1 MNVESDSPD
10 LPPGE
15 ARVFGTLNPSL
26 FRVFTGR
33 NGNFFAELLEYLDAE
48 VLGFAGEPVPRKAA
62 IRAIGEF
69 IDRKARDLA
78 FDDEEAAGGGQPED
92 PREADPRR
100 YIAFERLRKC
110 GWFVEHR
117 DRYRRIVDFDPD
129 ARLLFQALLE
139 LKAGRLRSYGG
150 EVLQVLTLVQAAA
163 ADPADKS
170 EAIRNAARSARG
182 FMNHLRSI
190 SGAMRKVEQII
201 VAETSVRGMFG
212 RFFDEF
218 VSRHL
223 IADYKQLTTQN
234 NPFRF
239 RARLIREATGV
250 LEDPALMRALAEGY
264 VREARAR
271 DVREAELALE
281 DELALIVKVFRSV
294 DDHLDLIAATNQ
306 RVEKRIRTTVKFL
319 DRIAESRTGAFV
331 AAIEGLGRVP
341 LSGAAEIDV
350 EHRFLAVEM
359 PVGDR
364 HLYQA
369 QARRRPAEPTRTVRR
384 PKDQGLV
391 VYQFYKRSYAERARV
406 TPQKIVDY
414 LERQLRGRTEI
425 AGSQMAIESLDD
437 FFVFERLRDLPYR
450 FHERTIDF
458 ELSHLQCSR
467 IDNEWISCPDFT
479 IRRRPAAIA
488 SGNPTAN
495 DSGSRQ
501 PAEA

>member
-1 MNVESDSPD
+1 MGPEGMDVVREEEQGPVADGR
-10 LPPGE
+10 L
-15 ARVFGTLNPSL
+15 FGTLNPSL

-33 NGNFFAELLEYLDAE
+33 NGGFFAELLEYLDAE
-48 VLGFAGEPVPRKAA
+48 VLGFTGEPVPRKTA

-78 FDDEEAAGGGQPED
+78 FDEEEAGGGEAGEGRVED
-92 PREADPRR
+92 PRETDPRR
-100 YIAFERLRKC
+100 YIAFERLQKC
-110 GWFVEHR
+110 GWFIEHR

-139 LKAGRLRSYGG
+139 IKAGRLRSYGG

-190 SGAMRKVEQII
+190 SGAMRKVEQVI

-239 RARLIREATGV
+239 RARLIREATAV
-250 LEDPALMRALAEGY
+250 LENTALMRTLAESY

-271 DVREAELALE
+271 DVTEALHALE
-281 DELALIVKVFRSV
+281 DELSLVVRVFRSV

-306 RVEKRIRTTVKFL
+306 RVEKRIRTTVRFL
-319 DRIAESRTGAFV
+319 DRIAESRTGAFI
-331 AAIEGLGRVP
+331 AAIAALGRSP
-341 LSGAAEIDV
+341 LQGDDAV
-350 EHRFLAVEM
+350 EVGHRLLAVEA
-359 PVGDR
+359 PVGAR

-369 QARRRPAEPTRTVRR
+369 RGRRRPVEPTRTVKQ

-391 VYQFYKRSYAERARV
+391 VYQYYKRHYAERARV
-406 TPQKIVDY
+406 TPDRIVDY

-425 AGSQMAIESLDD
+425 AAVEMSIETLDD
-437 FFVFERLRDLPYR
+437 FFVFERLRDLPYQFAGR
-450 FHERTIDF
+450 IAGF
-458 ELSHLQCSR
+458 ELEQVDGR
-467 IDNEWISCPDFT
+467 VDNEWISCPGFV
-479 IRRRPAAIA
+479 IRRRPTGPAAQTPGA
-488 SGNPTAN
+488 
-495 DSGSRQ
+495 
-501 PAEA
+501 

>member
-1 MNVESDSPD
+1 VDVSRRDDGSPD
-10 LPPGE
+10 RGE
-15 ARVFGTLNPSL
+15 DRLFGSLKPSL

-33 NGNFFAELLEYLDAE
+33 NGRFFEELLEYLDTE
-48 VLGFAGEPVPRKAA
+48 VLGFTGEPVPRKIA

-69 IDRKARDLA
+69 IDRKARDVA
-78 FDDEEAAGGGQPED
+78 FDEEEASGGHDED
-92 PREADPRR
+92 PREPDPRR
-100 YIAFERLRKC
+100 YIAFSRLQQC

-139 LKAGRLRSYGG
+139 IKGGRLRSYGG
-150 EVLQVLTLVQAAA
+150 EVLQVLALVQAAA
-163 ADPADKS
+163 ADPVDKS

-201 VAETSVRGMFG
+201 VAETSVSGMFG

-239 RARLIREATGV
+239 RARLIREATAV
-250 LEDPALMRALAEGY
+250 LEDTALMGTLAESY

-271 DVREAELALE
+271 DIRGARYALD
-281 DELALIVKVFRSV
+281 DELSVVIKVFRSV

-319 DRIAESRTGAFV
+319 DRIAESRTGAFI
-331 AAIEGLGRVP
+331 AAIEALGRSP
-341 LSGAAEIDV
+341 LRGDDEIDV
-350 EHRFLAVEM
+350 EHRFLAVEA
-359 PVGDR
+359 PVGAR
-364 HLYQA
+364 HLYQSRP
-369 QARRRPAEPTRTVRR
+369 RRRPVEPTRTLKQ

-391 VYQFYKRSYAERARV
+391 AYQYYKRHYAERARV
-406 TPQKIVDY
+406 TPDRIIGY
-414 LERQLRGRTEI
+414 LERQLRDRNEI
-425 AGSQMAIESLDD
+425 SAADMSIETLDE
-437 FFVFERLRDLPYR
+437 FFVFERLRELPYQFSR
-450 FHERTIDF
+450 QVTGF
-458 ELSHLQCSR
+458 ELMHLDDR
-467 IDNEWISCPDFT
+467 VDNEWISCQGFV
-479 IRRRPAAIA
+479 IRRRP
-488 SGNPTAN
+488 
-495 DSGSRQ
+495 
-501 PAEA
+501 PATPEL

>member
-1 MNVESDSPD
+1 MGPEGMDVLRDDE
-10 LPPGE
+10 PGPAADE
-15 ARVFGTLNPSL
+15 RLFGTLRPSL

-33 NGNFFAELLEYLDAE
+33 NGGFFAELLEYLDAE
-48 VLGFAGEPVPRKAA
+48 VLGFTGEPVPRKTA

-78 FDDEEAAGGGQPED
+78 FDDEEAGDGQAED
-92 PREADPRR
+92 PRETDPRR
-100 YIAFERLRKC
+100 YIAFDRLQKC

-139 LKAGRLRSYGG
+139 IKAGRLRSYGG

-239 RARLIREATGV
+239 RARLIREATAV
-250 LEDPALMRALAEGY
+250 LENTALMHTLAEGY
-264 VREARAR
+264 VREARAG
-271 DVREAELALE
+271 DLREALYALA
-281 DELALIVKVFRSV
+281 DELSLVIKVFRSV

-306 RVEKRIRTTVKFL
+306 RVEKRIRTTVRFL
-319 DRIAESRTGAFV
+319 DRIAESRTGAFI
-331 AAIEGLGRVP
+331 AAIAALGRSP
-341 LSGAAEIDV
+341 LRSDDEVDVGHRLLAAE
-350 EHRFLAVEM
+350 A
-359 PVGDR
+359 PVGAR

-369 QARRRPAEPTRTVRR
+369 RGRRRPVEPTRTLKQ

-391 VYQFYKRSYAERARV
+391 AYQYYKRSYAERARV
-406 TPQKIVDY
+406 TPDKIVDY
-414 LERQLRGRTEI
+414 LERQLGGRTEI
-425 AGSQMAIESLDD
+425 AAVEMSIETLDD
-437 FFVFERLRDLPYR
+437 FFVFERLRDLPYLFAGR
-450 FHERTIDF
+450 VAGF
-458 ELSHLQCSR
+458 ELRQLDGR
-467 IDNEWISCPDFT
+467 VDNEWISCPGFV
-479 IRRRPAAIA
+479 IRRRPA
-488 SGNPTAN
+488 GPTPQAP
-495 DSGSRQ
+495 GV
-501 PAEA
+501 

>member
-1 MNVESDSPD
+1 MTGDDFRPTIEDVR
-10 LPPGE
+10 L
-15 ARVFGTLNPSL
+15 FGTLRPAL

-33 NGNFFAELLEYLDAE
+33 NGRFFEELLEFLDAE
-48 VLGFAGEPVPRKAA
+48 VLGFAGEPVARKTA

-69 IDRKARDLA
+69 IDRTARDVA
-78 FDDEEAAGGGQPED
+78 FDEDEIGPAAYPQD
-92 PREADPRR
+92 VDRREADPRR
-100 YIAFERLRKC
+100 YIAFERLQKC

-139 LKAGRLRSYGG
+139 IKAGRLRSYGG

-190 SGAMRKVEQII
+190 SGAMRKVEQVI

-218 VSRHL
+218 VIRHL

-239 RARLIREATGV
+239 RARLIREASAV
-250 LEDPALMRALAEGY
+250 LEDAALMQALAESY

-271 DVREAELALE
+271 DVREAMHALE
-281 DELALIVKVFRSV
+281 DELSLVIKVFRSV
-294 DDHLDLIAATNQ
+294 DEHLDLIAATNQ

-319 DRIAESRTGAFV
+319 DRIAESRTGTFI
-331 AAIEGLGRVP
+331 AAIRALGGTPHGGEAELDVGHP
-341 LSGAAEIDV
+341 L
-350 EHRFLAVEM
+350 LAVEL
-359 PVGDR
+359 PVGPR

-369 QARRRPAEPTRTVRR
+369 HAKRRPVEPTRAIRR
-384 PKDQGLV
+384 PMDPGLV
-391 VYQFYKRSYAERARV
+391 AYQFHKRSYAERARV
-406 TPQKIVDY
+406 TPERIAEY
-414 LERQLRGRTEI
+414 LERQLRHRSEMSAMEMSI
-425 AGSQMAIESLDD
+425 DSLDD

-450 FHERTIDF
+450 FAGRVDGF
-458 ELSHLQCSR
+458 ELEHR
-467 IDNEWISCPDFT
+467 EGRVENEWISCPGFVV
-479 IRRRPAAIA
+479 RRREGA
-488 SGNPTAN
+488 G
-495 DSGSRQ
+495 
-501 PAEA
+501 EAGPRGA